1 MKKNSI
7 LYQTY
12 TKILLAEL
20 RPAMGCTEPI
30 SIAYA
35 AAKCRDLLG
44 CKPERCILEVSSSII
59 KNAKSVT
66 VPNTSGLKGIAAAV
80 AAGIVGGNAEAELQ
94 VIAEMGQAQIEQI
107 EPYLSNTPVEIRR
120 AQNGIVFYIDMQVW
134 GQGHTARLIIA
145 DHHTNIVH
153 VEKDGDILF
162 DKAEDATQKGVDADK
177 TSLTIAGIWDYVQ
190 SVDLSDISPA
200 LTRQIEYNSALSKE
214 GLTHSWG
221 AEIGRILQKESN
233 GNVRMLA
240 QAAAAAGSDARMNG
254 CELPAVILSGSG
266 NQGITATMPVLVY
279 AQHLASTQEQ
289 LFRALV
295 LADLVTIHQKE
306 GIGSVS
312 AFCGAVCAGIGAGCG
327 IAYLQGA
334 DYKAICHTIVNALA
348 ILSGMICDGA
358 KSSCAAKISSAV
370 DAGIMG
376 YTMYVHGKQ
385 FYDGEGIVK
394 KGVENSINN
403 VCTIARDGMRETN
416 DCILDVMLK
425 T

>member
-66 VPNTSGLKGIAAAV
+66 VPNTGGLKGIAAAV

-107 EPYLSNTPVEIRR
+107 GPYLSNTPVETRR

-162 DKAEDATQKGVDADK
+162 DKMEDATQKGVDADK

-190 SVDLSDISPA
+190 SVDLSDIAPTI
-200 LTRQIEYNSALSKE
+200 TRQIEYNSALSKE

>member
-162 DKAEDATQKGVDADK
+162 DKTEDATQKGVDADK